1 VSTSPLIYAG
11 EASFS
16 ERFLNEGVGVSN
28 RAAVGRREPGSSC
41 RHPLNLRS
49 VNRETV
55 LSYRTITAVLALTC
69 LSAPALAQ
77 APGAAMP
84 ASSETGMKMADTATV
99 KLKYVTV
106 KPADVMSSK
115 LVGTTVYNNKNESVG
130 EVEDLVIENGK
141 TVTGVVVSVGGFLG
155 LGESYVVLDP
165 STLAISD
172 KDGKWAVHA
181 DTDKDTLKTAPK
193 FTYSKKKS

>member
-1 VSTSPLIYAG
+1 M
-11 EASFS
+11 
-16 ERFLNEGVGVSN
+16 
-28 RAAVGRREPGSSC
+28 
-41 RHPLNLRS
+41 
-49 VNRETV
+49 
-55 LSYRTITAVLALTC
+55 SYRTITVALALAC
-69 LSAPALAQ
+69 LSVPALAQ
-77 APGAAMP
+77 TTPTTTAPGTAMP
-84 ASSETGMKMADTATV
+84 ASSDMGMKMADTATV

-115 LVGTTVYNNKNESVG
+115 LVGTTVYNNKNENVG

-155 LGESYVVLDP
+155 MGESYVVLDP
-165 STLAISD
+165 STLSISD

-181 DTDKDTLKTAPK
+181 DTDKDTLKNAPK

>member
-1 VSTSPLIYAG
+1 M
-11 EASFS
+11 
-16 ERFLNEGVGVSN
+16 
-28 RAAVGRREPGSSC
+28 
-41 RHPLNLRS
+41 
-49 VNRETV
+49 
-55 LSYRTITAVLALTC
+55 SYRTITAALALSC
-69 LSAPALAQ
+69 LSVPALAQ
-77 APGAAMP
+77 TTAPAPGTAMP
-84 ASSETGMKMADTATV
+84 ASSDMGMKMADTATV

-115 LVGTTVYNNKNESVG
+115 LVGTTVYNNKNENVG

-155 LGESYVVLDP
+155 MGESYVVLDP

-181 DTDKDTLKTAPK
+181 DTDKDMLKNAPK

>member
-1 VSTSPLIYAG
+1 MA
-11 EASFS
+11 F
-16 ERFLNEGVGVSN
+16 
-28 RAAVGRREPGSSC
+28 
-41 RHPLNLRS
+41 
-49 VNRETV
+49 
-55 LSYRTITAVLALTC
+55 
-69 LSAPALAQ
+69 PALAQ
-77 APGAAMP
+77 TTPAPATAMP
-84 ASSETGMKMADTATV
+84 AATDMGTGMKMADTATV

-115 LVGTTVYNNKNESVG
+115 LIGTTVYNNKNESVG

-155 LGESYVVLDP
+155 MGESYVVLDP

-181 DTDKDTLKTAPK
+181 DTDKDTLKNAPK